1 MDESTNL
8 LRSVLDNLKTE
19 VKDDA
24 YSELFADLSKVHKT
38 ERGFIFVVVKNALIK
53 FRLEQF
59 YLNRM
64 NEILNTLTETKM
76 MFKFILEEDIE
87 QSKGVFKDD
96 PQETKRM
103 REISL
108 RPLKPEYTFNNFVI
122 GTSNRFAASQALQ
135 IAESPYAV
143 LNPLYIF
150 GEVGLGKTHL
160 MTAIGHFVL
169 DNDINKN
176 VVYTTAQQFTEDYF
190 YYTNIPK
197 GKAEIETF
205 YNYYRSADVLLVD
218 DIQFLDGKA
227 STQEE
232 FFKVFDYLHSHN
244 KQIVLT
250 SDRPA
255 KSLKNM
261 MSRLVTRFSWGLAV
275 EIGAPD
281 DALRLGILKKKLKSF
296 VSNPELVEEDALIE
310 ISSIFTVN
318 IRELEG
324 ALKRFISYCVSFDL
338 PFNKENVKVA
348 LDGILPDDNK
358 EEASDDAEME
368 KIKSIVA
375 KYFGISTSDLSSSS
389 RKNKIAYARHVFVYL
404 VKTKH
409 DTPLTTIGKALG
421 NRDHATIAHSFQK
434 IKDLLIS
441 NPLTKQDIDNLNK
454 LIE

>member
-1 MDESTNL
+1 MEESTNL
-8 LRSVLDNLKTE
+8 LQTVLNNLKVE
-19 VKDDA
+19 VPDEV
-24 YSELFADLSKVHKT
+24 YSELFADLTSVHKT
-38 ERGFIFVVVKNALIK
+38 ERGFIYIIVKNALIK

-59 YLNRM
+59 YLNKM
-64 NEILNTLTETKM
+64 NEILNTLTSAKM
-76 MFKFILEEDIE
+76 MFKFILVDEID
-87 QSKGVFKDD
+87 QSKGVLKDD
-96 PQETKRM
+96 PEETAKM
-103 REISL
+103 RAISL
-108 RPLKPEYTFNNFVI
+108 RPLKAEYTFNNFVI
-122 GTSNRFAASQALQ
+122 GSSNRFAASQALQ

-176 VVYTTAQQFTEDYF
+176 VVYTTAQQFTEDFF

-197 GKAEIETF
+197 GKAQIETF

-218 DIQFLDGKA
+218 DIQFLDGKT

-275 EIGAPD
+275 EINPPD
-281 DALRLGILKKKLKSF
+281 DALRLGILKKKVKSF
-296 VSNPELVEEDALIE
+296 VSNPELVEEDALKE
-310 ISSIFTVN
+310 ISSIFTIN

-324 ALKRFISYCVSFDL
+324 ALKRFINYCVSFDL
-338 PFNKENVKVA
+338 PFSKDNVPVA
-348 LDGILPDDNK
+348 LDGILPDDVKSNTDDS
-358 EEASDDAEME
+358 EELEQAKNA
-368 KIKSIVA
+368 VA
-375 KYFGISTSDLSSSS
+375 KYFGITTSDLSSSS
-389 RKNKIAYARHVFVYL
+389 RKNKIAYARHIFVYL
-404 VKTKH
+404 VKTKF

-421 NRDHATIAHSFQK
+421 NRDHATIAHSHQK

-441 NPLTKQDIDNLNK
+441 NPLTKQDIDNLTK
-454 LIE
+454 LFE